1 MGDPQGLS
9 RMFYRICRISTSVKE
24 IYLHRFLIQFIRF
37 SKKQPPK
44 GFHKATIR
52 YTSFMP
58 QIPDKS
64 EEPHQR
70 RPRYKG
76 THPRR
81 FVEKYKELHPELY
94 PEDVERV
101 KARGDTPAGSH
112 RSICVQEVLDIL
124 APRPGESAVDAT
136 LGHGGHSLELLKAIM
151 PGGRLFGLDR
161 DPLEIAKTEA
171 RLREA
176 GYNHTAFTAL
186 HTNFSDLP
194 SLLASG
200 RLPQVHMVLADLG
213 VSSMQI
219 DNPER
224 GFTFKHDGPLDMRMD
239 PGSGPSA
246 AELLRNIPEKQLR
259 TIIEEFSDEP
269 EAPIIARV
277 LTLRRGTIDTTRAL
291 RDAIHYALDD
301 RVATEELV
309 KKAIRRTFQALRIA
323 VNGELAALD
332 SLLEA
337 LPDCL
342 LPGGRAAILC
352 FHSGEELRV
361 QRSFS
366 AGMSQGIY
374 SAAAEEGI
382 RAAHLERYQNPRS
395 SSARLWW
402 AVRAGN

>member
-1 MGDPQGLS
+1 
-9 RMFYRICRISTSVKE
+9 
-24 IYLHRFLIQFIRF
+24 
-37 SKKQPPK
+37 
-44 GFHKATIR
+44 
-52 YTSFMP
+52 MP
-58 QIPDKS
+58 DIPDKP
-64 EEPHQR
+64 EKPHLR

-81 FVEKYKELHPELY
+81 FVEKYKELNPTLY

-101 KARGDTPAGSH
+101 RARGDTPAGSH

-124 APRPGESAVDAT
+124 APRPGERAVDAT
-136 LGHGGHSLELLKAIM
+136 LGHGGHTLELLKAIM

-161 DPLEIAKTEA
+161 DSLEIAKTES
-171 RLREA
+171 RLRDA
-176 GYNHTAFTAL
+176 GFDQTVFTAI
-186 HTNFSDLP
+186 HTNFSEIP
-194 SLLASG
+194 LLLSNG
-200 RLPQVHMVLADLG
+200 QLPQVHMVLADLG

-224 GFTFKHDGPLDMRMD
+224 GFTFKHDGPLDMRMN
-239 PGSGPSA
+239 PESGQSA
-246 AELLRNIPEKQLR
+246 AELLRSITEKELR
-259 TIIEEFSDEP
+259 SIIEEYSDEP

-301 RVATEELV
+301 RVSSEELV

-323 VNGELAALD
+323 VNGELSALD
-332 SLLEA
+332 SLLAA

-361 QRSFS
+361 KRSFS
-366 AGMSQGIY
+366 NGLERGLYS
-374 SAAAEEGI
+374 SAAVEGI
-382 RAAHLERYQNPRS
+382 RASPQERYQNPRS

-402 AVRAGN
+402 AVRAGS

>member
-1 MGDPQGLS
+1 
-9 RMFYRICRISTSVKE
+9 MFYRICRIIASVKE
-24 IYLHRFLIQFIRF
+24 IYIHR
-37 SKKQPPK
+37 
-44 GFHKATIR
+44 HAIR
-52 YTSFMP
+52 YTSCMEERP
-58 QIPDKS
+58 EKTQ
-64 EEPHQR
+64 EPHQR

-81 FVEKYKELHPELY
+81 FAEKYKELNPELY

-112 RSICVQEVLDIL
+112 RSICVQEVLTVL

-136 LGHGGHSLELLKAIM
+136 LGHGGHTLELLKAIM
-151 PGGRLFGLDR
+151 PGGRVFGLDR

-176 GYNHTAFTAL
+176 GFDQESFTAL
-186 HTNFSDLP
+186 RTNFSEMP
-194 SLLASG
+194 SLLAG
-200 RLPQVHMVLADLG
+200 GKLPQVHMFLADLG

-239 PGSGPSA
+239 PESGQSA
-246 AELLRNIPEKQLR
+246 AELLRIIPEGELR
-259 TIIEEFSDEP
+259 TLIEEYSDEP

-277 LTLRRGTIDTTRAL
+277 LTLRRGTIDSTAAL
-291 RDAIHYALDD
+291 RQAIHYALDD
-301 RVATEELV
+301 RVASEELV

-323 VNGELAALD
+323 VNGELAALEA
-332 SLLEA
+332 LLEA

-352 FHSGEELRV
+352 FHSGEELRI
-361 QRSFS
+361 QGAFS
-366 AGMSQGIY
+366 SGLQEGIY
-374 SAAAEEGI
+374 SAAAEEGM
-382 RAAHLERYQNPRS
+382 RASPQERYQNPRS

-402 AVRAGN
+402 AVRAGS

>member
-1 MGDPQGLS
+1 MSETP
-9 RMFYRICRISTSVKE
+9 
-24 IYLHRFLIQFIRF
+24 
-37 SKKQPPK
+37 
-44 GFHKATIR
+44 
-52 YTSFMP
+52 
-58 QIPDKS
+58 
-64 EEPHQR
+64 EEPEKLHQR

-81 FVEKYKELHPELY
+81 FVEKYKELNPTLY

-124 APRPGESAVDAT
+124 SPKPGESAIDAT
-136 LGHGGHSLELLKAIM
+136 LGHGGHTLELLKAIM

-161 DPLEIAKTEA
+161 DPLEIMKTEA

-176 GYNHTAFTAL
+176 GFDRTAFTAL
-186 HTNFSDLP
+186 HTNFAELP
-194 SLLASG
+194 ALLCSG
-200 RLPQVHMVLADLG
+200 QLPKVHMVLADLG

-239 PGSGPSA
+239 PGTGQSA
-246 AELLRNIPEKQLR
+246 AELLLVIPERELR
-259 TIIEEFSDEP
+259 SIIEEFSDEP

-291 RDAIHYALDD
+291 REAIHYALDD
-301 RVATEELV
+301 RVASEELV

-323 VNGELAALD
+323 VNGELTALD
-332 SLLEA
+332 CLLAA

-352 FHSGEELRV
+352 FHSGEELRI
-361 QRSFS
+361 QRSFN
-366 AGMSQGIY
+366 AGMTQGIY

-382 RAAHLERYQNPRS
+382 RASSRERYQNPRS

-402 AVRAGN
+402 AIRAGN